1 MVIAIHKNPSDN
13 LRETPDGIFF
23 ILRDFSL
30 FRKYVILIII
40 INIIH
45 AALIRTEERA
55 RALPEADQGNMA
67 SRTQAD
73 AGGRVQLAE
82 SEISLRSTTARMGEG
97 KRSGPKSRSGGG
109 GERSRSGS
117 GGKRRRSCLQRHLWL
132 IQQRE

>member
-13 LRETPDGIFF
+13 LGRTPDGKYS
-23 ILRDFSL
+23 LYYYETFSL

-40 INIIH
+40 IIINIIH
-45 AALIRTEERA
+45 AALIRSEERA

-82 SEISLRSTTARMGEG
+82 SEIRLRSTTTRMGKG
-97 KRSGPKSRSGGG
+97 QRSGSKSRS
-109 GERSRSGS
+109 S
-117 GGKRRRSCLQRHLWL
+117 GG
-132 IQQRE
+132 